1 MAYLRREGPFFVGR
15 LFLLFHLTEFSVRRC
30 QESRESPTP
39 KRQSQR
45 RRACRVA
52 RELLAADF
60 CPFFFYD
67 FVSFCFVLFCFFFPF
82 YFLGSVCVFAAPKS
96 QQQNGQ
102 KKKSTKMESFFLV
115 VSFFL
120 FVFFL
125 TTSNKA
131 TAVLALNFARFS
143 SSQWILRWTQKKKEK
158 KIKRSHH
165 FFPRSDSFSF
175 FLSFSLAFFGETKKE
190 KFINAAFHLVCGH
203 CPARPTSSVAT
214 T

>member
-120 FVFFL
+120 FVFFFNDVQQSDSGTCIEFRAFL
-125 TTSNKA
+125 ILSMD
-131 TAVLALNFARFS
+131 S
-143 SSQWILRWTQKKKEK
+143 SLDAKKKRKENK
-158 KIKRSHH
+158 TFAS
-165 FFPRSDSFSF
+165 FFSEIGFLF
-175 FLSFSLAFFGETKKE
+175 FLSFFQSCFFGGNKKR
-190 KFINAAFHLVCGH
+190 KIY
-203 CPARPTSSVAT
+203 
-214 T
+214 

>member
-67 FVSFCFVLFCFFFPF
+67 FVSFCFVLFCLFF
-82 YFLGSVCVFAAPKS
+82 S
-96 QQQNGQ
+96 
-102 KKKSTKMESFFLV
+102 
-115 VSFFL
+115 FL
-120 FVFFL
+120 FPWERVRL
-125 TTSNKA
+125 RGAKKPTTE
-131 TAVLALNFARFS
+131 RP
-143 SSQWILRWTQKKKEK
+143 KKKEHK
-158 KIKRSHH
+158 NGI
-165 FFPRSDSFSF
+165 FFLGCLFFFVCLFFNDVQQSDSGTCIEFRAFLILSMDSSLDAKKKRKENKTFASFFSEIGFLF
-175 FLSFSLAFFGETKKE
+175 FLSFFQSCFFWGNKKR
-190 KFINAAFHLVCGH
+190 KIY
-203 CPARPTSSVAT
+203 
-214 T
+214 